1 MTILTNEGFVDITIH
16 YMGKLW
22 VLLEFTSVNSKNYFM
37 TMWVSEFPG
46 WVPDFLEE
54 YDDEDQSDDG
64 SKDGDPK
71 THDLGSCGGDSYVEE
86 VPDTLFEEK
95 GQINDKLDEES
106 TGQKMNHSVDPFGI
120 YPLLNK
126 KKDTT
131 ETNNNLEHSLKY
143 PPGFTPNEDS
153 DAFHMNV
160 EDDRNNDYVAESV
173 CSGHFKKS
181 EAPCSSRSILNL
193 MEELV
198 KVGQTM
204 GYNMDGCMNNM
215 TEIIESQG
223 ATEVNFLELQETKME
238 NMEIFSVKMCRGNFA
253 FDYVHSDSV
262 GVWLK
267 TGNDLLIV
275 AVYAPHDLKDKR
287 MLWDYLVYEITKW
300 HGEVVMAISVISIS
314 SDSSED
320 SVGTPAGRVILFGTI
335 PTTIPD
341 TTPVIT
347 PPATQTDTPVIP
359 TETPIIA
366 PTIPPSPDYTPAS
379 PDYSPASDSESDPS
393 EDPSSDHIP
402 PLPAI
407 SPFLSSFHSYAD
419 DSSTMILPD
428 TDTINLTH
436 GTHSIS

>member
-1 MTILTNEGFVDITIH
+1 MTILTNEGFVDITIY
-16 YMGKLW
+16 YMGELW
-22 VLLEFTSVNSKNYFM
+22 VLLEFTLVNSKKLFHANVGVSSWFSKLIQAS
-37 TMWVSEFPG
+37 TDFNTKGRIIWVEIEGIPFKLWSGNKFKRIASKWRELLDTDDQDDKCFHSKRLCIHTRLEVPG

-71 THDLGSCGGDSYVEE
+71 AHDLGSCGGDSDVAE

-95 GQINDKLDEES
+95 GQNNDKLDEVS
-106 TGQKMNHSVDPFGI
+106 TGQKVNHSEDPFGI
-120 YPLLNK
+120 YPLLNT
-126 KKDTT
+126 KKDMT
-131 ETNNNLEHSLKY
+131 ETNNNSEHSLKY

-153 DAFHMNV
+153 DAFCMNV

-253 FDYVHSDSV
+253 FDYVHGDSV
-262 GVWLK
+262 GNSGGIMCVWDPNSFRKISVTVSDYFILIRGVWLK
-267 TGNDLLIV
+267 TENDLLIV

-287 MLWDYLVYEITKW
+287 MLWDYLVHEITKW
-300 HGEVVMAISVISIS
+300 HGEVVIIVTTQEFSFNKIVVSV
-314 SDSSED
+314 
-320 SVGTPAGRVILFGTI
+320 
-335 PTTIPD
+335 
-341 TTPVIT
+341 
-347 PPATQTDTPVIP
+347 
-359 TETPIIA
+359 
-366 PTIPPSPDYTPAS
+366 
-379 PDYSPASDSESDPS
+379 
-393 EDPSSDHIP
+393 
-402 PLPAI
+402 
-407 SPFLSSFHSYAD
+407 
-419 DSSTMILPD
+419 
-428 TDTINLTH
+428 
-436 GTHSIS
+436 